1 MVAQLTKQN
10 NATFARGGM
19 TLLGRQ
25 IAADSPGIN
34 RLAGDLILRAVARGI
49 DQIADLTKDDDRF
62 AGLEGG
68 GLRARNLIIHHPS
81 PPQSAQLENAVHGN
95 RHVLGKSIRAHR
107 GTSVHAALTEDL
119 EHEVGETVND
129 GGLTGEIRAAVDQTE
144 HLDYAGYAIQIANII
159 GDDGKRIETALSGGL
174 ITLLQRQ
181 ICADAANEQRF
192 ACFIHRKLGG

>member
-1 MVAQLTKQN
+1 MVAQRTKQN

-68 GLRARNLIIHHPS
+68 GLRARNYTSSMSS
-81 PPQSAQLENAVHGN
+81 PISAA
-95 RHVLGKSIRAHR
+95 
-107 GTSVHAALTEDL
+107 
-119 EHEVGETVND
+119 
-129 GGLTGEIRAAVDQTE
+129 
-144 HLDYAGYAIQIANII
+144 
-159 GDDGKRIETALSGGL
+159 
-174 ITLLQRQ
+174 
-181 ICADAANEQRF
+181 
-192 ACFIHRKLGG
+192 